1 MSQTFAELNLNMF
14 KETAADRQRRID
26 EAPNKPIRKT
36 FPVNELAKKLHPN
49 RQYMKI
55 AEVEQLA
62 SDAKRFR
69 LVPDPER
76 GTVECALFKSGQY
89 LNGVSQKL
97 CWSCWVWRFLNTQ
110 SGII

>member
-1 MSQTFAELNLNMF
+1 MSQTFVELNQNTF
-14 KETAADRQRRID
+14 KEIAADRQRRIN
-26 EAPNKPIRKT
+26 EASKEPLRKT

-62 SDAKRFR
+62 PDAKRFR
-69 LVPDPER
+69 LIPDPER

-89 LNGVSQKL
+89 LILTV
-97 CWSCWVWRFLNTQ
+97 
-110 SGII
+110 